1 MMVALILGAM
11 VAGLLLMRRTV
22 GISGGNAGR
31 RCRQA
36 PGPTPAARGFR
47 YDVAD
52 PLFFG
57 AAQRAFEALNQVD
70 RDVHTVIIDL
80 SGVAAIDSTGLV
92 AFESTVQRLAAA
104 GINTVITGVQAQPRQ
119 MLSTAGFK
127 DRVAG
132 ITVAGDVSFGHPGPD
147 QQELDW

>member
-1 MMVALILGAM
+1 MHPASCEA
-11 VAGLLLMRRTV
+11 RYR
-22 GISGGNAGR
+22 GGGDG
-31 RCRQA
+31 C
-36 PGPTPAARGFR
+36 GCGG
-47 YDVAD
+47 

-57 AAQRAFEALNQVD
+57 AAQRAFEAITLVD

-104 GINTVITGVQAQPRQ
+104 GINTVITGVQAQPRR
-119 MLSTAGFK
+119 MLSAADFK
-127 DRVAG
+127 DWVAG
-132 ITVAGDVSFGHPGPD
+132 ITVASYVSFDRPGPD